1 MEYTIVHNGAAVT
14 VANYGTAYALIRK
27 IPAESSFEVVVHV
40 TTNTGN
46 HVMQAFSYSPK
57 GVVGSN
63 DLMHHTCQKMA
74 NFLERKLQKG

>member
-1 MEYTIVHNGAAVT
+1 MEYTIVHNGVSTT
-14 VANYGTAYALIRK
+14 VANYGTAYAIIRK

-46 HVMQAFSYSPK
+46 HVMQAFTYSPK